1 MSELELP
8 PGLVAGRHTPLFAT
22 DTLPEPLGAVH
33 RTTVWAT
40 LHVQA
45 GSVRYLEVEG
55 DDARDYR
62 LEAGDSAAIAPG
74 VGHEIEP
81 STDATFFIQFY
92 RRPDET
98 PVGTPRTPLAE
109 GHRQSGPWAHR
120 ARDLDTEVEIF
131 EMVTR
136 QYSDVV
142 QDDLLAPHF
151 TFGPG
156 YLDWQAHIATVTDY
170 WCHVVLF
177 APDYSI
183 DVIESHRHLH
193 EHMQF
198 TPVLFDR
205 WLQIFVDTVNGGW
218 TGPNATRATKRA
230 TGMARAMALRFL
242 GKGAWTPSRVDGA
255 HPEVDGQ

>member
-8 PGLVAGRHTPLFAT
+8 PGLVAGRHTPLFTT
-22 DTLPEPLGAVH
+22 DTLPEPLAVVH

-45 GSVRYLEVEG
+45 GTVRYLDVEG
-55 DDARDYR
+55 VDGRDRR
-62 LEAGDSAAIAPG
+62 LEAGDSAVIAPS

-81 STDATFFIQFY
+81 STDAAFFIQFY
-92 RRPDET
+92 RMPDET
-98 PVGTPRTPLAE
+98 PLGTTPVPPAE
-109 GHRQSGPWAHR
+109 GHRHSGPWAHR
-120 ARDLDTEVEIF
+120 GCDLDTEAEIF

-142 QDDLLAPHF
+142 QDDLLAPYF

-156 YLDWQAHIATVTDY
+156 YLDWQAHIATVADY
-170 WCHVVLF
+170 WCHVVLY

-193 EHMQF
+193 EHKPF

-218 TGPNATRATKRA
+218 TGPNATWATKRA
-230 TGMARAMALRFL
+230 TGMARAMGLRFL
-242 GKGAWTPSRVDGA
+242 GKGAWAPSPVDGA
-255 HPEVDGQ
+255 QPEVDR